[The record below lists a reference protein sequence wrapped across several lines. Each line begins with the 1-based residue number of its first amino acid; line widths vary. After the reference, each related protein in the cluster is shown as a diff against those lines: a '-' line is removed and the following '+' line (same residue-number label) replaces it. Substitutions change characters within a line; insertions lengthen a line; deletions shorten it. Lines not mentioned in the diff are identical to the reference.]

1 MNDDNRPCE
10 EPATEGRKKGR
21 TLRRLLVVGV
31 IGALLAVLTSGSAG
45 AADDSRAA
53 AHGLGTDTRGEQS
66 KRVVLGFYREV
77 LAEQRLDRVR
87 EFMREDYVQHSPG
100 LKSGVDGYLE
110 DYKLFH
116 SVFPD
121 LAGTIHQVVAQGDK
135 VMLLATFKGHHAGT
149 GKELVFETAE
159 LYRVQ
164 DGKIAEHWDAVDYA
178 AMQEFGVNLPGGDQP
193 ATRSDWRGTKEQRR
207 NLVTLLYAINT
218 FYRQPQA
225 PVPSAIAPDLVQ
237 HQRGL
242 EPGLD
247 GLRDNLRSYRER
259 FPDLTFEIKHTV
271 ASQDKA
277 VVFWVW
283 RGHEKGT
290 GKELAL
296 NRADLF
302 RVERG
307 RFVEHWSR
315 LDYRAVNPFGL
326 K

>member
-1 MNDDNRPCE
+1 MNDGEKN
-10 EPATEGRKKGR
+10 GKKDGKHVKKKSK
-21 TLRRLLVVGV
+21 LRRLLLVSVVGV
-31 IGALLAVLTSGSAG
+31 LLAVFTWGNANAAQDG
-45 AADDSRAA
+45 AAARHSR
-53 AHGLGTDTRGEQS
+53 TDTRGEES
-66 KRVVLGFYREV
+66 KRVVLGFYQEV
-77 LAEQRLDRVR
+77 LAKQRLDRAG
-87 EFMREDYVQHSPG
+87 EFMREDYIQHSPG
-100 LKSGVDGYLE
+100 LKQGLQGYHE

-121 LAGTIHQVVAQGDK
+121 LAGTIHQVVPQGDK
-135 VMLLATFKGHHAGT
+135 VMLLATFKGHHVKT

-178 AMQEFGVNLPGGDQP
+178 AMQAFGVNLPGGDQP
-193 ATRSDWRGTKEQRR
+193 ATRTDWRGTPQQRR
-207 NLVTLLYAINT
+207 NLVTLLYTVNT

-225 PVPSAIAPDLVQ
+225 PVPSAIAPDLIQ

-242 EPGLD
+242 EPGLR
-247 GLRDNLRSYRER
+247 GLTDNLRSYRER
-259 FPDLTFEIKHTV
+259 FHDLTFEVKHTV
-271 ASQDKA
+271 ASNDRV

-283 RGHEKGT
+283 HGHEKGT
-290 GKELAL
+290 GKDLRL
-296 NRADLF
+296 NRADVF
-302 RVERG
+302 RVEGG